1 MHADDRDPR
10 FLPPEPSPWPRR
22 LLLATLGLGTAVGA
36 VVGGNWL
43 VQNHANIELVAPWN
57 KGKLAPLDGAS
68 GSAMAPADR
77 PTPDIAGGE
86 LSRSRVNTCA
96 GSTPGPECAHGR
108 QPAAAATAPAYGD
121 PGASEIARIRAANA
135 NAAPG
140 ELKGHDIA
148 KSGAAPL
155 VVGKLAKPP
164 AEGTA
169 TPPPAIAAA
178 PDKGQECEFLK
189 VRADEID
196 QMLKQSY
203 PTAVKNGLRDEQKKA
218 RARVA
223 SLGC

>member
-22 LLLATLGLGTAVGA
+22 LLLTALGVGAAVGA
-36 VVGGNWL
+36 VVGGTWL
-43 VQNHANIELVAPWN
+43 VENRQNIELVAPWN
-57 KGKLAPLDGAS
+57 KGKLSPIDAAP

-77 PTPDIAGGE
+77 ATPNIAGGE

-96 GSTPGPECAHGR
+96 GSNPGPECRSG
-108 QPAAAATAPAYGD
+108 QPAPEYGN
-121 PGASEIARIRAANA
+121 PGESEIARIRAANA

-140 ELKGHDIA
+140 DLKGQDIA

-155 VVGKLAKPP
+155 VVGKLAKPT
-164 AEGTA
+164 AEGEA

-189 VRADEID
+189 VRAGEID
-196 QMLKQSY
+196 EMLKQTY